1 MCACYFLLSLFY
13 LVVFYGSMTQS
24 PLTLHGDD
32 PVKAIRWAASTT
44 STDAEREGGEGARQR
59 DRQRETDR
67 ETDTDTHTHR
77 QTDRHTHTHTYTHT
91 HTCTHTRT

>member
-67 ETDTDTHTHR
+67 ESVR
-77 QTDRHTHTHTYTHT
+77 V
-91 HTCTHTRT
+91 

>member
-1 MCACYFLLSLFY
+1 MIGLCACYFLLSLFY

-59 DRQRETDR
+59 DRQRGR
-67 ETDTDTHTHR
+67 QRHT
-77 QTDRHTHTHTYTHT
+77 QTDRHRHTQTHTHVCLEVMYE
-91 HTCTHTRT
+91 